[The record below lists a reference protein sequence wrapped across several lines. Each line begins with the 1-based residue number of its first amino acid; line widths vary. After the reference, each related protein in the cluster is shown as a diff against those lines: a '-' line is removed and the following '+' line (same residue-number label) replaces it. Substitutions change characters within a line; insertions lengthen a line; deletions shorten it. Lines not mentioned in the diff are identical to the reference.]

1 MKGGQIDPPS
11 PGKTTFKKSGLI
23 RAQKEP
29 YEHKK
34 IENPY
39 VPAALQDAETIEK
52 ETKNEIDDCLKAVS
66 ESNKVDAPATKQ
78 KRRFL

>member
-1 MKGGQIDPPS
+1 MS
-11 PGKTTFKKSGLI
+11 T
-23 RAQKEP
+23 
-29 YEHKK
+29 KK

>member
-1 MKGGQIDPPS
+1 MHERVKKPS
-11 PGKTTFKKSGLI
+11 SEEEFEGWIIEDIL
-23 RAQKEP
+23 EP

-39 VPAALQDAETIEK
+39 VSAALQDAETIEK